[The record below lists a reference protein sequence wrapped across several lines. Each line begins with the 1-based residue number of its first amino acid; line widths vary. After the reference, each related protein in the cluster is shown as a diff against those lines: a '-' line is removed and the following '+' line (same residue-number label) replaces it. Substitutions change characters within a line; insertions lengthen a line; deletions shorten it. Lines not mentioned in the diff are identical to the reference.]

1 MHLFPNVWQI
11 KKQNNKKQPTLW
23 VIQSTARTLGSNLYC
38 FENSKF
44 FYNTVIF
51 CYFVIWWII
60 YNVVVKFNKDTH
72 SQTWNITFYIS
83 TSYNWGKIC
92 AAFSSD
98 ACFFTQHKPPFWRK
112 LRLFFFSFFS
122 ESASE
127 GLRGPFAAGRPNVRH
142 NKQAGR
148 TVLRVTISRF
158 LPDTIPPTTT
168 HIQTSKLK
176 KILSIC
182 MPWPFLW

>member
-1 MHLFPNVWQI
+1 MTHEI
-11 KKQNNKKQPTLW
+11 KFSERTLW
-23 VIQSTARTLGSNLYC
+23 VMQSTARSLGSNLYC

-51 CYFVIWWII
+51 CYCVIWWII

-83 TSYNWGKIC
+83 TSYNRGKIC

-98 ACFFTQHKPPFWRK
+98 ACFQQHKPPFWIDE
-112 LRLFFFSFFS
+112 SVVFFS

-127 GLRGPFAAGRPNVRH
+127 GLRGLCGGRPNERH

-158 LPDTIPPTTT
+158 LLIPPTTT

-176 KILSIC
+176 KILSIR